1 MDVVIGMLI
10 LCLFVGVIGGLF
22 YQIGLNSKI
31 MESNAV
37 ATNYAIKIAE
47 DIDKMAYDDV
57 TNNLNSTLLTGYN
70 IQDNFSVN
78 IDVKNYNESDPS
90 KEDIIKIVDITVN
103 YNIFDRD
110 ETYKIKKL
118 KIKEI

>member
-90 KEDIIKIVDITVN
+90 KEDIIKIVEITVN

>member
-31 MESNAV
+31 MESNAL

-78 IDVKNYNESDPS
+78 IDVKNYNESDSS
-90 KEDIIKIVDITVN
+90 KEDIIKIVEITVN

-110 ETYKIKKL
+110 EIYKIKKL
-118 KIKEI
+118 KIKEF

>member
-31 MESNAV
+31 MESNAL

-90 KEDIIKIVDITVN
+90 KEDIIKIVEITVN

-110 ETYKIKKL
+110 EIYKVKKL